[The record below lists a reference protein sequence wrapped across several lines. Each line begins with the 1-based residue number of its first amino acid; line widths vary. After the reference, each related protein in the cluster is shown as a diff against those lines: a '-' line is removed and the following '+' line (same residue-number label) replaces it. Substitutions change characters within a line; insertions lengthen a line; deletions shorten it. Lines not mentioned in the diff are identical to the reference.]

1 MYQPHLINVLMTRG
15 LWRGIKKYARV
26 VVAAVIAYYTAGA
39 VNTWMIGP
47 ICVPVGS
54 SSYMEIEYRDQH

>member
-1 MYQPHLINVLMTRG
+1 MVSIE
-15 LWRGIKKYARV
+15 RGIKKYARV

-54 SSYMEIEYRDQH
+54 YFLIPLQRPRHALATALKGFHR